1 LEDAADQIAVLL
13 YPIVVHYQNE
23 PLETMK
29 TYLRR
34 IAYDMCRQ
42 MEQFCVPHVS
52 QAAYDEATSK
62 GIANLHTWRWRDQSR
77 QDRGREVFHL
87 EHKMPVALMRDHV
100 LKARSVKEVAATLK
114 SASIAWILKRE
125 NSRLEELGFR
135 SRRDDPD
142 DAYRQADIK
151 LRPLDTVP

>member
-1 LEDAADQIAVLL
+1 
-13 YPIVVHYQNE
+13 
-23 PLETMK
+23 
-29 TYLRR
+29 
-34 IAYDMCRQ
+34 
-42 MEQFCVPHVS
+42 
-52 QAAYDEATSK
+52 
-62 GIANLHTWRWRDQSR
+62 
-77 QDRGREVFHL
+77 
-87 EHKMPVALMRDHV
+87 MPVALMRDHV